1 MEENMG
7 PKKKKEKVNK
17 SKKEKMESKNR
28 PKMPIGKWAGHYI
41 DEIPSS
47 YLLWVAENWK
57 EDSEFKR
64 YLVEICDTEWQ
75 HREKYNCHI
84 DE

>member
-7 PKKKKEKVNK
+7 PKKKKEKVIK
-17 SKKEKMESKNR
+17 SKKEKAEAKIR
-28 PKMPIGKWAGHYI
+28 IKMPIGKWAGHFI

-47 YLLWVAENWK
+47 YLLWVAENWQ

-64 YLVEICDTEWQ
+64 YLVKECDEEWQ
-75 HREKYNCHI
+75 WREKYNRHI